1 MGNGLLDGVAVDIP
15 GNAGIRDRVNHTEE
29 TLIRSE
35 YLAATLQV
43 GSFYTV
49 PHGDGTRIFQ
59 IVDKLSKSIKLVN
72 AEEVRE
78 KAVPPMLLDMEVWGH
93 VDMQVSD
100 GFADSAIDKQHWIM
114 SWMQIQ

>member
-1 MGNGLLDGVAVDIP
+1 M
-15 GNAGIRDRVNHTEE
+15 
-29 TLIRSE
+29 
-35 YLAATLQV
+35 
-43 GSFYTV
+43 
-49 PHGDGTRIFQ
+49 
-59 IVDKLSKSIKLVN
+59 N